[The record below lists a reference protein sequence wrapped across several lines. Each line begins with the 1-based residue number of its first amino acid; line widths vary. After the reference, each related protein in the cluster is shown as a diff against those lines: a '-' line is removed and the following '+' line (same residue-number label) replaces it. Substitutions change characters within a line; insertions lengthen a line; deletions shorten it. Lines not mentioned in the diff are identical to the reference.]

1 METRWFLRLN
11 RYFIHSSRGRESRKD
26 TEKTPFTSDV
36 SQLQVRGLSVEF
48 QTQMKNTQRR
58 DKTTGLKHEKTFF
71 FFETE
76 SNNHSLTTAS
86 EFRRKVNTTGGE
98 QAVES
103 YREKFGFL
111 QSSSLF
117 FSFPNRRRPR
127 VSVGEDA
134 GPLAGCTGIQMRAEK
149 ALVDTQEWEQVPG
162 DKDLEIRNTRG
173 GAWSRGFQPTQE
185 LSPTLMFRLEEAALE
200 NQDWSWGWSYTV
212 A

>member
-36 SQLQVRGLSVEF
+36 SQLQVRVLSVEF

-86 EFRRKVNTTGGE
+86 EFRRKVKTTGGE

-103 YREKFGFL
+103 YRGKIWV
-111 QSSSLF
+111 SSVF
-117 FSFPNRRRPR
+117 FSFLFR
-127 VSVGEDA
+127 
-134 GPLAGCTGIQMRAEK
+134 I
-149 ALVDTQEWEQVPG
+149 
-162 DKDLEIRNTRG
+162 G
-173 GAWSRGFQPTQE
+173 GGRGFQWE
-185 LSPTLMFRLEEAALE
+185 RTLDRLQVVLGSRCEQKKPWWTPRSESKFRGTKTWRSGTPGVERGAGAS
-200 NQDWSWGWSYTV
+200 NQPRSSLPL
-212 A
+212 

>member
-1 METRWFLRLN
+1 
-11 RYFIHSSRGRESRKD
+11 
-26 TEKTPFTSDV
+26 
-36 SQLQVRGLSVEF
+36 
-48 QTQMKNTQRR
+48 MK
-58 DKTTGLKHEKTFF
+58 KLFF

-86 EFRRKVNTTGGE
+86 EFRRKVKTTGGE

-200 NQDWSWGWSYTV
+200 NQDWSWGWSSTV

>member
-86 EFRRKVNTTGGE
+86 EFRRKVKTTGGE

-117 FSFPNRRRPR
+117 FSESEEAEGFSGRGRWTACRLYWDP
-127 VSVGEDA
+127 DA
-134 GPLAGCTGIQMRAEK
+134 SRKSPGGHPGVRASSGG
-149 ALVDTQEWEQVPG
+149 QRPG
-162 DKDLEIRNTRG
+162 DQEHQG
-173 GAWSRGFQPTQE
+173 WSRGFQPTQE

>member
-1 METRWFLRLN
+1 MGKLFFSLRLKATITESHYCF
-11 RYFIHSSRGRESRKD
+11 RVSTKSKKPREESRLWK
-26 TEKTPFTSDV
+26 V
-36 SQLQVRGLSVEF
+36 IGNNLG
-48 QTQMKNTQRR
+48 
-58 DKTTGLKHEKTFF
+58 FF
-71 FFETE
+71 R
-76 SNNHSLTTAS
+76 L
-86 EFRRKVNTTGGE
+86 
-98 QAVES
+98 
-103 YREKFGFL
+103 L
-111 QSSSLF
+111 L

-134 GPLAGCTGIQMRAEK
+134 GPFAGCTGIQMRAEK

-200 NQDWSWGWSYTV
+200 NQDWSWGWSNTV

>member
-1 METRWFLRLN
+1 MEKLFSLWDWKQQSQSHYSFRVSTKRKNHGRRAGCGKLSGKNWV
-11 RYFIHSSRGRESRKD
+11 SS
-26 TEKTPFTSDV
+26 V
-36 SQLQVRGLSVEF
+36 
-48 QTQMKNTQRR
+48 
-58 DKTTGLKHEKTFF
+58 
-71 FFETE
+71 
-76 SNNHSLTTAS
+76 
-86 EFRRKVNTTGGE
+86 
-98 QAVES
+98 
-103 YREKFGFL
+103 
-111 QSSSLF
+111 F

-162 DKDLEIRNTRG
+162 DKDLETRNTRG

-200 NQDWSWGWSYTV
+200 NRDWSWGWSYTV

>member
-86 EFRRKVNTTGGE
+86 EFRRKVKTTGGE

-117 FSFPNRRRPR
+117 FSESEEAEGFSGRGRWTACRLYWDP
-127 VSVGEDA
+127 DA
-134 GPLAGCTGIQMRAEK
+134 SRKSPGGHPGVRASSGG
-149 ALVDTQEWEQVPG
+149 QRPG
-162 DKDLEIRNTRG
+162 D
-173 GAWSRGFQPTQE
+173 QE
-185 LSPTLMFRLEEAALE
+185 H
-200 NQDWSWGWSYTV
+200 QGWSVEQGLPTNPGALSHFYV
-212 A
+212 